1 MIQTDT
7 YQYHPPQLTVTNAT
21 SMDFFQDANQ
31 QWKDKLNAAVAI
43 FKEQPNMIL
52 EARNNVVRYQQVIT
66 QQVNQIAYLQA

>member
-1 MIQTDT
+1 
-7 YQYHPPQLTVTNAT
+7 
-21 SMDFFQDANQ
+21 MDFFQDANQ